1 MYIMEVSSP
10 ARLKRRLTML
20 LKREVVFMEMLW
32 QIILLLILLEI
43 IKTIKK

>member
-1 MYIMEVSSP
+1 MYDGDKQSGKTEKAVDHAP
-10 ARLKRRLTML
+10 AR
-20 LKREVVFMEMLW
+20 EVFFMEIVW

>member
-1 MYIMEVSSP
+1 MYDGDKQSGKTEKAVDHAP
-10 ARLKRRLTML
+10 AR
-20 LKREVVFMEMLW
+20 EVAFMEIVW

>member
-1 MYIMEVSSP
+1 MMKISSL
-10 ARLKRRLTML
+10 ARHKWRLTHAPV
-20 LKREVVFMEMLW
+20 REVVFMEIMW

>member
-1 MYIMEVSSP
+1 
-10 ARLKRRLTML
+10 ML
-20 LKREVVFMEMLW
+20 LKRVVVFMEMLW

>member
-1 MYIMEVSSP
+1 MYDENKQSGKTQMAVDHAP
-10 ARLKRRLTML
+10 AG
-20 LKREVVFMEMLW
+20 EVVFMEIVW

>member
-1 MYIMEVSSP
+1 
-10 ARLKRRLTML
+10 ML

>member
-1 MYIMEVSSP
+1 
-10 ARLKRRLTML
+10 ML

-32 QIILLLILLEI
+32 QIILLLIPLEI

>member
-1 MYIMEVSSP
+1 MYDGDKQSGKTEKAVDHAPSG
-10 ARLKRRLTML
+10 
-20 LKREVVFMEMLW
+20 EVVFMEIVW

>member
-1 MYIMEVSSP
+1 
-10 ARLKRRLTML
+10 ML
-20 LKREVVFMEMLW
+20 LAREVVFMEIVW

>member
-1 MYIMEVSSP
+1 
-10 ARLKRRLTML
+10 ML
-20 LKREVVFMEMLW
+20 LKGEVVFMEMLW

>member
-1 MYIMEVSSP
+1 MYDENKQSGKTQMAVDPRSC
-10 ARLKRRLTML
+10 KGGG
-20 LKREVVFMEMLW
+20 FMEIVW